1 MICFYCLSFFAFRWK
16 KHFFKNQTF
25 MAASAC
31 CFVENVTNAQPLLWP
46 FWSRSTVHSSIG
58 PWPAKSWRTSCS
70 LYFLLSIPTNNLRS
84 AIRKTN
90 RRIKINQ
97 LLQPKN
103 QIELRFNWDKCEKS
117 LSLRSIL
124 KLKRLSKARKMRKK
138 RFSINPTHHI
148 SLESNWIHS
157 FCVIKSL
164 LKLAFHSNGKFPR
177 YNFVNQTWTV
187 SKIAWIAF
195 AACMQHSN
203 VGGNKKSMWF
213 SRIS

>member
-1 MICFYCLSFFAFRWK
+1 MAGKELTYLLFIVFLTEHTNEQF
-16 KHFFKNQTF
+16 TF
-25 MAASAC
+25 C
-31 CFVENVTNAQPLLWP
+31 N
-46 FWSRSTVHSSIG
+46 
-58 PWPAKSWRTSCS
+58 
-70 LYFLLSIPTNNLRS
+70 
-84 AIRKTN
+84 RKIN
-90 RRIKINQ
+90 RQIKINQ

-124 KLKRLSKARKMRKK
+124 KLERLSKARKMREK
-138 RFSINPTHHI
+138 RFSINPKHHI

-157 FCVIKSL
+157 FYVIKSL
-164 LKLAFHSNGKFPR
+164 LKLAFHSNWKFPR

-203 VGGNKKSMWF
+203 VGGKK
-213 SRIS
+213 IDVI